1 MINRSTYLEEIAECF
16 ATHPVVAILG
26 PRQCGKTTLAELYAQ
41 ESFNNNGTITR
52 FDLEDPRDIA
62 RLETPMLA
70 LENLEGLII
79 IDEIQLRPNL
89 FPVLRVLVDKYR
101 KKQRYL
107 ILGSASRDLI
117 QQSSETLAGRIT
129 YIELSPLSIS
139 EVQESKELWLRGG
152 FPPSY
157 LASNNQRSLRWR
169 QEYIR
174 TFLERDI
181 PNLGLRVP
189 AQAVRRFWM
198 MLLHYHG
205 NTLNSSE
212 LARSLGWSNTRIQH
226 YLDILSGTFMI
237 RQLSPWHENLSKRQ
251 VKAKKI
257 YFRDSGVMHSLM
269 GIESRVALTNH
280 PKLGASWEG
289 FALEEIIRYHNVDS
303 EACYFW
309 AVHSGAELDLLIFK
323 EGKRLGF
330 EFKYSDQPKLTKSM
344 AIAKE
349 DLKLDNL
356 TVVVPGDSRF
366 PLRKDNIGVCG
377 LDNYIA

>member
-1 MINRSTYLEEIAECF
+1 MINRSTYLEKISECF
-16 ATHPVVAILG
+16 TTHPVIAILG
-26 PRQCGKTTLAELYAQ
+26 PRQCGKTTLAELYAK
-41 ESFNNNGTITR
+41 ESFNNNSTITR

-139 EVQESKELWLRGG
+139 EVNESKQLWLRGG

-181 PNLGLRVP
+181 PNLGIRVP
-189 AQAVRRFWM
+189 AQTLRRFWM

-205 NTLNSSE
+205 NTVNSSE

-257 YFRDSGVMHSLM
+257 YFRDSGIMHSLM
-269 GIESRVALTNH
+269 GIESGDALTNH
-280 PKLGASWEG
+280 PRLGASWEG
-289 FALEEIIRYHNVDS
+289 FALEEIIRYHNIDS
-303 EACYFW
+303 EECYFW
-309 AVHSGAELDLLIFK
+309 AVHSGAKLDLLIFK
-323 EGKRLGF
+323 GGKRLGF
-330 EFKYSDQPKLTKSM
+330 EFKYSDQPKFTKSM
-344 AIAKE
+344 AIANE

-366 PLRKDNIGVCG
+366 PLRKNNIGVCG
-377 LDNYIA
+377 LDNYIV